1 MNKKTLFTAFLALG
15 LALTGCGKTGDSSS
29 SSSSSGL
36 VRIEG
41 NGTDWV
47 DSIKALLDQA
57 YEAIGDENNTIAL
70 PFVNTKYYYAEFDH
84 LDYRENNNY
93 EISATTIIAFDSEE
107 ETIESSKLSSF
118 LNDYRTHYSDLGFT
132 VDMSSYSKNGTYM
145 ASKAI
150 RGNKYQFVQFGRRIM
165 GQIDEYTARYGIYI
179 SVGVQQYV
187 SAGGYTGTNLPAWP
201 TEGLEELLGTDIL
214 HPTYENEAN
223 ISYFGGWN
231 VFPGT
236 DKQGNDILLDI
247 YVINCMG
254 ATETD
259 YNNYIKALKDA
270 GLEMLTDA
278 ETNEVYGAYDYISG
292 VLIQFAY
299 STQTGYQGI
308 VIFAYLA
315 SEPFV
320 KTEGLPSFASAL
332 PNYVEEGKTFEYYY
346 QTTTES
352 EPTVG
357 EYKIHTILI
366 SGVSE
371 NACDIY
377 KTILETNGFTVAK
390 RTEKTQSGQEY
401 TYYNAQSADG
411 NTFLQFTDGEYPR
424 IGHCLVIALFD
435 FGF

>member
-15 LALTGCGKTGDSSS
+15 LALTGCGKTGDPSSS
-29 SSSSSGL
+29 SGSSGL

-132 VDMSSYSKNGTYM
+132 IDISSYSKNGTYM

-150 RGNKYQFVQFGRRIM
+150 RGNKYQFVQFGRCIL

-201 TEGLEELLGTDIL
+201 T
-214 HPTYENEAN
+214 N
-223 ISYFGGWN
+223 
-231 VFPGT
+231 
-236 DKQGNDILLDI
+236 
-247 YVINCMG
+247 
-254 ATETD
+254 
-259 YNNYIKALKDA
+259 
-270 GLEMLTDA
+270 
-278 ETNEVYGAYDYISG
+278 
-292 VLIQFAY
+292 
-299 STQTGYQGI
+299 
-308 VIFAYLA
+308 
-315 SEPFV
+315 
-320 KTEGLPSFASAL
+320 
-332 PNYVEEGKTFEYYY
+332 
-346 QTTTES
+346 
-352 EPTVG
+352 
-357 EYKIHTILI
+357 
-366 SGVSE
+366 
-371 NACDIY
+371 
-377 KTILETNGFTVAK
+377 
-390 RTEKTQSGQEY
+390 
-401 TYYNAQSADG
+401 
-411 NTFLQFTDGEYPR
+411 
-424 IGHCLVIALFD
+424 
-435 FGF
+435 

>member
-29 SSSSSGL
+29 SSGSSGL

-84 LDYRENNNY
+84 LDYRENSNY

-150 RGNKYQFVQFGRRIM
+150 RGNKYQFVQFGRYIM

-236 DKQGNDILLDI
+236 DNQGNDILLDI

-259 YNNYIKALKDA
+259 YNNYIKALEDA
-270 GLEMLTDA
+270 GLEMLTDD
-278 ETNEVYGAYDYISG
+278 ETHEVYGAYDFLTG

-315 SEPFV
+315 SEPF
-320 KTEGLPSFASAL
+320 KKSDKLPSFASSL
-332 PNYVEEGKTFEYYY
+332 PEYVEEGKTFVYYY
-346 QTTTES
+346 SSRNVSSSQMGSYTL
-352 EPTVG
+352 
-357 EYKIHTILI
+357 HTILI
-366 SGVSE
+366 PGVSD
-371 NACDIY
+371 NALETY
-377 KTILETNGFTVAK
+377 KTILEANGFTVQHGEDSEGNVDESFYVAQNNS
-390 RTEKTQSGQEY
+390 TY
-401 TYYNAQSADG
+401 TL
-411 NTFLQFTDGEYPR
+411 LQFSLDTYPN
-424 IGHCLVIALFD
+424 IGQCLTISLVD
-435 FGF
+435 YGF

>member
-29 SSSSSGL
+29 SSGSSGL

-236 DKQGNDILLDI
+236 DNQGNDILLDI

-259 YNNYIKALKDA
+259 YNNYIKALEDA
-270 GLEMLTDA
+270 GLEMLTDD
-278 ETNEVYGAYDYISG
+278 ETHEVYGAYDFLTG

-315 SEPFV
+315 SEPF
-320 KTEGLPSFASAL
+320 KKSDKLPSFASSL
-332 PNYVEEGKTFEYYY
+332 PEYVEEGKTFVYYY
-346 QTTTES
+346 SSRNVTTTQMG
-352 EPTVG
+352 TFTL
-357 EYKIHTILI
+357 HTILVP
-366 SGVSE
+366 GVSD
-371 NACDIY
+371 NACEIY
-377 KTILETNGFTVAK
+377 KGLLEAKGFTV
-390 RTEKTQSGQEY
+390 QYGQDDKGNTDTSLY
-401 TYYNAQSADG
+401 IAQNTST
-411 NTFLQFTDGEYPR
+411 NTFLQFYLENYKNPT
-424 IGHCLVIALFD
+424 IGQSLVIGLFE
-435 FGF
+435 F